1 MSVFKS
7 IFGVPREE
15 RSDEFYWVNRWMGQT
30 PAEARFVRTIRVV
43 LLLVS
48 CGVAYYFWLR

>member
-15 RSDEFYWVNRWMGQT
+15 RSDEFYRVNRWMGQT
-30 PAEARFVRTIRVV
+30 LAEARFVRTIRVV
-43 LLLVS
+43 LLLGS
-48 CGVAYYFWLR
+48 CGVACYFWLR